1 MSPPPLGLLD
11 VALPICVAVL
21 LASVPFLASTEVAT
35 SAMELTQEGLGF
47 IAAVIAYGYIRR
59 LRVTVLTVGW
69 GFATV
74 GMLADCLD
82 ELRGNS
88 SVYDMVEG
96 ASKVI
101 GYPIL
106 AVGFYLSY
114 RALHARLAT
123 SRETQRALREQENR
137 FRALFEDAPVG
148 YHETDLDGRI
158 LRANGAISEILARP
172 VRALTGARV
181 TPLVRNG
188 ANPADPS
195 PVLDGAGYWQRRL
208 TVVRPDGAER
218 TVESHESA
226 IHDADGRVEGVRT
239 AWIDITERVQ
249 MEHEIHLRA
258 HYDEVTGL
266 PNRATALDRL
276 EAAAAQA
283 RRDGTRIGLFFLDLD
298 RFKKVNDSLGHQ
310 AGDRLLAA
318 IGRRIDNLLRPVDT
332 LARLGGDEFVAV
344 IPAFDSGA
352 HLETIAQ
359 RILSALSEPVRL
371 GQYEVSVSASIGIT
385 AFPEDGDDSETLFR
399 NADAAMYMAKESGG
413 STFCFYT
420 EAMNQAAERRLLLE
434 MDLRTAIERHTLVL
448 NYQPMLQL
456 DSGDLIGAEA
466 LLRWQ
471 HPVHGAIPPM
481 EFIPLAEDTGL
492 IVPIS
497 EWVLREACLRVRE
510 WQRRSGRL
518 LRIAVN
524 LSPRHLQAGTVV
536 AAVRRALE
544 ISGLQASC
552 LELEVTERLVLR
564 ADQRVTQQLEELREV
579 GVRLA
584 MDDFGTGYSALST
597 LKRHRFDA
605 LKIDR
610 EFVQGAPHN
619 EEDLTLTAGITAMA
633 RSLGMDVVGEGVE
646 NEAQAATLQSLGCD
660 MVQGYL
666 YGHPV
671 PAEIFGERA
680 LRVGSDGAGR
690 G

>member
-1 MSPPPLGLLD
+1 MTSFESDVSPPPLGLLD

-226 IHDADGRVEGVRT
+226 IHDADGRVEGVR
-239 AWIDITERVQ
+239 
-249 MEHEIHLRA
+249 
-258 HYDEVTGL
+258 
-266 PNRATALDRL
+266 
-276 EAAAAQA
+276 
-283 RRDGTRIGLFFLDLD
+283 
-298 RFKKVNDSLGHQ
+298 
-310 AGDRLLAA
+310 
-318 IGRRIDNLLRPVDT
+318 
-332 LARLGGDEFVAV
+332 
-344 IPAFDSGA
+344 
-352 HLETIAQ
+352 
-359 RILSALSEPVRL
+359 
-371 GQYEVSVSASIGIT
+371 
-385 AFPEDGDDSETLFR
+385 
-399 NADAAMYMAKESGG
+399 
-413 STFCFYT
+413 
-420 EAMNQAAERRLLLE
+420 
-434 MDLRTAIERHTLVL
+434 
-448 NYQPMLQL
+448 
-456 DSGDLIGAEA
+456 
-466 LLRWQ
+466 
-471 HPVHGAIPPM
+471 
-481 EFIPLAEDTGL
+481 
-492 IVPIS
+492 
-497 EWVLREACLRVRE
+497 
-510 WQRRSGRL
+510 
-518 LRIAVN
+518 
-524 LSPRHLQAGTVV
+524 
-536 AAVRRALE
+536 
-544 ISGLQASC
+544 
-552 LELEVTERLVLR
+552 
-564 ADQRVTQQLEELREV
+564 
-579 GVRLA
+579 
-584 MDDFGTGYSALST
+584 
-597 LKRHRFDA
+597 
-605 LKIDR
+605 
-610 EFVQGAPHN
+610 
-619 EEDLTLTAGITAMA
+619 
-633 RSLGMDVVGEGVE
+633 
-646 NEAQAATLQSLGCD
+646 
-660 MVQGYL
+660 
-666 YGHPV
+666 
-671 PAEIFGERA
+671 
-680 LRVGSDGAGR
+680 
-690 G
+690 